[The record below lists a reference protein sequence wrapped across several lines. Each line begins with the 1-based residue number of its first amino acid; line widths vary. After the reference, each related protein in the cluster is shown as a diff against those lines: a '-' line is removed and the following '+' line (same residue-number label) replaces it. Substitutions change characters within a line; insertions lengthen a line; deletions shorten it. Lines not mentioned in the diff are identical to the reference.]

1 MKITCLVE
9 NLVYKQGLLAEHGLS
24 LYLETD
30 TSKILFD
37 TGQSGVFI
45 QNANKLGIDIAD
57 IDSVIISHGHYD
69 HIGGLP
75 SFLKVNSKAKIYLK
89 KEALLEKF
97 DRANRFIGFAFDTA
111 LLSGRVEYITEI
123 TEIDK
128 GIFIMP
134 DITVFNKTDTSFSN
148 FNEEFLDELYLALTF
163 HGYLSII
170 TGCSH
175 RGITNI
181 VESAIEYFKLPLKM
195 VLGGFHTKD
204 SNESQFETILD
215 YFRNNLPKSIGV
227 CHCTGIERYSDILH
241 SCNTHVFYNMTGCFT
256 EI

>member
-1 MKITCLVE
+1 MKITTLIE

-37 TGQSGVFI
+37 TGQSGAFL
-45 QNANKLGIDIAD
+45 QNADKLGIDIKE

-69 HIGGLP
+69 HVGGLS
-75 SFLKVNSKAKIYLK
+75 SFLMVNSKATVYLK
-89 KEALLEKF
+89 KEALKEKL
-97 DRANRFIGFAFDTA
+97 DKAKRFIGFNCDAE
-111 LLSGRVEYITEI
+111 LLAGRVEYITEI
-123 TEIDK
+123 KEIDK

-134 DITVFNKTDTSFSN
+134 DIPILYKTDTSFDS
-148 FNEEFLDELYLALTF
+148 FDEEFLDELYLAIKF
-163 HGYLSII
+163 NEELSII

-181 VESAIEYFKLPLKM
+181 VESASEHYNLPVNM
-195 VLGGFHTKD
+195 VLGGFHTKNC
-204 SNESQFETILD
+204 SLSQFETIID
-215 YFRNNLPKSIGV
+215 YFSKNTPKSIGV

-241 SCNTHVFYNMTGCFT
+241 NCNTKVFYNNTGCVV